1 MKKAISFI
9 INPLSGGKNK
19 GHIPQIIKST
29 IDTEKYDI
37 DIQITTSEDDTL
49 IKASRAV
56 ENKFDAIVA
65 VGGDGTLNNVA
76 RFVNNTE
83 LVLGIV
89 PMGSGNGFAR
99 ELGISMDVKKSLQTI
114 NNWHIKNCDTGMVN
128 DTFFIN
134 LMGVGFDA
142 HVTGLFASS
151 KTRGLQTYARI
162 TLNEFMNYKAHNYS
176 VYLDEV
182 KMEHNAFLLSVCN
195 GSQFGNNAYI
205 APHASLD
212 DGCFDVSVV
221 EKFGVWQ
228 TPEMGL
234 RLFNKSIDK
243 LSFVTT
249 HKAKE
254 IVIVREKEDMVNID
268 GEPVMMGKEL
278 KIKNQHKSIKVIVPN
293 EQ

>member
-19 GHIPQIIKST
+19 EHIPKLIKSI
-29 IDTEKYDI
+29 IDAYKYDI
-37 DIQITTSEDDTL
+37 DIEITTSEEHTL
-49 IKASRAV
+49 IKASNAIK
-56 ENKFDAIVA
+56 NKYDAIVA

-76 RFVNNTE
+76 RYINHSE
-83 LVLGIV
+83 IVLGIV

-99 ELGISMDVKKSLQTI
+99 ELGISMDVKKSMQTI
-114 NNWHIKNCDTGMVN
+114 NNWHIKICDTGIVN

-134 LMGVGFDA
+134 LIGVGFDA
-142 HVTGLFASS
+142 HVTGLFANS

-162 TLNEFMNYKAHNYS
+162 SLGEFMKYKSHTYS
-176 VYLDEV
+176 LFIDGE

-195 GSQFGNNAYI
+195 GTQFGNNACI
-205 APHASLD
+205 APQAILD
-212 DGCFDVSVV
+212 DGCFDISLV
-221 EKFGVWQ
+221 EKFGVWK

-243 LSFVTT
+243 MNFVKSY
-249 HKAKE
+249 KAKE

-278 KIKNQHKSIKVIVPN
+278 RIKNQHKSIKVIVPN

>member
-1 MKKAISFI
+1 MKKTISFI

-19 GHIPQIIKST
+19 EHIPQLIKST
-29 IDTEKYDI
+29 IDAEKYDI
-37 DIQITTSEDDTL
+37 DIQTTTSEEDTL
-49 IKASRAV
+49 WKALRAV
-56 ENKFDAIVA
+56 ECKFDAIVA

-76 RFVNNTE
+76 RYVNQSE
-83 LVLGIV
+83 CALGIV

-99 ELGISMDVKKSLQTI
+99 ELGISLDIKKSLQTI
-114 NNWHIKNCDTGMVN
+114 NKWNTINCDTGTVN

-151 KTRGLQTYARI
+151 KTRGLKTYARI
-162 TLNEFMNYKAHNYS
+162 CLSEFMKYKSHQYSIFIEGVKLNYS
-176 VYLDEV
+176 
-182 KMEHNAFLLSVCN
+182 AFLLSVCN

-205 APHASLD
+205 APQASLD

-228 TPEMGL
+228 TPEIGL

-243 LSFVTT
+243 MNFVKSY
-249 HKAKE
+249 KAKE

-278 KIKNQHKSIKVIVPN
+278 EIKNQHKSIKVIVPN

>member
-19 GHIPQIIKST
+19 EHIPQLIKSI
-29 IDTEKYDI
+29 IDADKYDI
-37 DIQITTSEDDTL
+37 DIEITTSEEHTL
-49 IKASRAV
+49 IKASNAIK
-56 ENKFDAIVA
+56 NKYDAIVA

-76 RFVNNTE
+76 RYINHSE
-83 LVLGIV
+83 IVLGIV

-114 NNWHIKNCDTGMVN
+114 NNWHIKICDTGIVN

-134 LMGVGFDA
+134 LIGVGFDA
-142 HVTGLFASS
+142 HVTGLFANS

-162 TLNEFMNYKAHNYS
+162 SFGEFMKYKSHTYS
-176 VYLDEV
+176 LFIDGE

-195 GSQFGNNAYI
+195 GTQFGNNACI
-205 APHASLD
+205 APQAILD
-212 DGCFDVSVV
+212 DGCFDISLV
-221 EKFGVWQ
+221 EKFGVWK

-243 LSFVTT
+243 MNFVKSY
-249 HKAKE
+249 KAKE

-278 KIKNQHKSIKVIVPN
+278 RIKNQHKSIKVIVPN

>member
-19 GHIPQIIKST
+19 EHIPQLIKSI
-29 IDTEKYDI
+29 IDADKYDI
-37 DIQITTSEDDTL
+37 DIEITTSEEHTL
-49 IKASRAV
+49 IKASNAIK
-56 ENKFDAIVA
+56 NKYDAIVA

-76 RFVNNTE
+76 RYINHSE
-83 LVLGIV
+83 IVLGIV

-114 NNWHIKNCDTGMVN
+114 NNWHIKICDTGIVN

-134 LMGVGFDA
+134 LIGVGFDA
-142 HVTGLFASS
+142 HVTGLFANS

-162 TLNEFMNYKAHNYS
+162 SLGEFMKYKSHTYS
-176 VYLDEV
+176 LFIDGE

-195 GSQFGNNAYI
+195 GTQFGNNACI
-205 APHASLD
+205 APQAILD
-212 DGCFDVSVV
+212 DGCFDISLV
-221 EKFGVWQ
+221 EKFGVWK

-243 LSFVTT
+243 MNFVKSY
-249 HKAKE
+249 KAKE

-278 KIKNQHKSIKVIVPN
+278 RIKNQHKSIKVIVPN

>member
-1 MKKAISFI
+1 MKKTISFI

-19 GHIPQIIKST
+19 GHIPQLIKST
-29 IDTEKYDI
+29 IDAEKYDV
-37 DIQITTSEDDTL
+37 DIQITNSEEDTL
-49 IKASRAV
+49 HKASRAV
-56 ENKFDAIVA
+56 ENKFDAVVA

-76 RFVNNTE
+76 QFANKTDCI
-83 LVLGIV
+83 LGIV

-114 NNWHIKNCDTGMVN
+114 NNWYTKSCDTGTVN

-151 KTRGLQTYARI
+151 KTRGLKTYTRI
-162 TLNEFMNYKAHNYS
+162 TLSEFMKYKSHQYS
-176 VYLDEV
+176 IFIDGV
-182 KMEHNAFLLSVCN
+182 KVEHSAFLLSVCN

-205 APHASLD
+205 APRASLD
-212 DGCFDVSVV
+212 DGFFDVSIVK
-221 EKFGVWQ
+221 KFGVWQ

-243 LSFVTT
+243 MSFVAT
-249 HKAKE
+249 HRAKE